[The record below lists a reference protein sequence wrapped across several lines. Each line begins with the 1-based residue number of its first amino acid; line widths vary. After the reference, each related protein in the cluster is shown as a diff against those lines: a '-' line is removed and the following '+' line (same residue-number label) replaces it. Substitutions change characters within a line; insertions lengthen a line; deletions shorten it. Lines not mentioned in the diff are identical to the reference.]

1 MVRLKIP
8 LIGKPPP
15 TVKWVKGEDENL
27 TDTGRVC
34 VESTLVNTTLLIR
47 DCQRSDAS
55 KYTITLRNT
64 FGTKE
69 STIFI
74 RVVGK
79 PGLPGGPMKFKEVTA
94 DGVTLKWGPPK
105 DDGGSPITNYI
116 LEKRDSITNM
126 WVTVASSV
134 EEPTFRVTG
143 LHEGTEYIFRV
154 CAENKYGVG
163 EGLKSEPM
171 LAKHPFSKYFFF
183 FTVI

>member
-1 MVRLKIP
+1 MSWK
-8 LIGKPPP
+8 
-15 TVKWVKGEDENL
+15 KGEDEDL

-34 VESTLVNTTLLIR
+34 AESSAVNTVLLIR

-55 KYTITLRNT
+55 KYTITLRNSA
-64 FGTKE
+64 GSKE

-79 PGLPGGPMKFKEVTA
+79 PGIPTQPIKFSEVTA
-94 DGVTLKWGPPK
+94 DAATLKWGAPK
-105 DDGGSPITNYI
+105 DDGGSEITNYI

-126 WVTVASSV
+126 WVTVSSSV
-134 EEPTFRVTG
+134 ETNSMRVTG

-163 EGLKSEPM
+163 EGLKSDQIV
-171 LAKHPFSKYFFF
+171 AKHPFSKSTFRRRFVYYYG
-183 FTVI
+183 VM